1 MGPLSS
7 SVGPFCSGDYMRV
20 LARIE
25 LLPTAAGGRT
35 DPFTGS
41 FRPNHRFDL
50 DGFVIGEVEQQPGG
64 ALRPGESADLIV
76 NFLPETTPT
85 QLTAGMEWQIYD
97 GPKHLIGHGTVLQV
111 LSP

>member
-1 MGPLSS
+1 
-7 SVGPFCSGDYMRV
+7 MRV

-25 LLPTAAGGRT
+25 LLPTAAGGGT
-35 DPFTGS
+35 DPFIGS

-50 DGFVIGEVEQQPGG
+50 DGFVIGEVEQPGG
-64 ALRPGESADLIV
+64 ALGPGESADLIV
-76 NFLPETTPT
+76 NFLPETAPT